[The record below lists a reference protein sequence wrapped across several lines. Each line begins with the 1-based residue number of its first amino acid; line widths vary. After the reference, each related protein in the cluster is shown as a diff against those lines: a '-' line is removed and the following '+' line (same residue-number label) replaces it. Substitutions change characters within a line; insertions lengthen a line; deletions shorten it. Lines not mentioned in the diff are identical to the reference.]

1 MSAHP
6 NGGRVESR
14 PNVVVFVMDTTRALD
29 TVPADADVS
38 PTRAALAD
46 EGTEYGQAFSAA
58 PWTLPSHGSLF
69 TGTYPSKHRA
79 NGDRTRL
86 DRELPTVAELFG
98 DAGYETVGV
107 SNNVW
112 ITEEFGFSRG
122 FETFHARGGSW
133 QDRETLGDLLR
144 NPSGSD
150 GPGFS
155 FAEALSNC
163 LSSES
168 ESERD
173 EGAEK
178 SIEWV
183 REWLRTRNQTR
194 PFFLFVNCIEP
205 HLEYR
210 PPEEYAERFLPEG
223 WSYEEAMAIPQGPRE
238 YDVGEF
244 DLSTEELAVLRRL
257 YRAEIAYMDDQL
269 GAVVD
274 ALEATGER
282 DETVLAVTS
291 DHGENIGEHG
301 FLGHQY
307 SLYDTVLHVPLVLSG
322 GRFDDGA
329 VTGERLVQTLD
340 LAPTLLDAAGIEA
353 PDAREAF
360 QGRSFHPSADTDP
373 RSKVFAEYAAPRP
386 PIEKLEERFDEIP
399 ERIYDLQRSIK
410 AVRTETHKY
419 VRCSD
424 GNEELYD
431 VAADPSETTD
441 ISGEATERAS
451 DLEAALDSWL
461 ASFEQTERT
470 ETEEVS
476 VEQSTEQRLAD
487 LGYL

>member
-1 MSAHP
+1 MSAHTK
-6 NGGRVESR
+6 GGRENSR

-29 TVPADADVS
+29 TVPADSDVS
-38 PTRAALAD
+38 PTRAALA
-46 EGTEYGQAFSAA
+46 EAGTEYEQTFATA

-69 TGTYPSKHRA
+69 TGTYPSKHCA
-79 NGDRTRL
+79 TGKRTRL
-86 DRELPTVAELFG
+86 DGELPTIAELFG
-98 DAGYETVGV
+98 SAGYETVGV

-112 ITEEFGFSRG
+112 VTEEFGFSRG
-122 FETFHARGGSW
+122 FETFHERDGSW
-133 QDRETLGDLLR
+133 QDRETLGDLFR
-144 NPSGSD
+144 NPFGSD

-155 FAEALSNC
+155 FSEALSNC
-163 LSSES
+163 LGSGSEPAG
-168 ESERD
+168 D

-178 SIEWV
+178 SIEWI
-183 REWLRTRNQTR
+183 REWLETRNQTR

-210 PPEEYAERFLPEG
+210 PPREYAEQFLPEG
-223 WSYEEAMAIPQGPRE
+223 WSYEEAMAIPQDPRK
-238 YDVGEF
+238 YDVEKF

-269 GAVVD
+269 GELTD
-274 ALEATGER
+274 ALEATGEWN
-282 DETVLAVTS
+282 ETVMAVTS

-322 GRFDDGA
+322 GQFDDDA

-340 LAPTLLDAAGIEA
+340 LAPTLLDAAGIRA
-353 PDAREAF
+353 PDAREEF
-360 QGRSFHPSADTDP
+360 QGQSFHPPADGGP

-386 PIEKLEERFDEIP
+386 PVEKLEERFDEIP
-399 ERIYDLQRSIK
+399 DRIYELQRSIQ

-424 GNEELYD
+424 GTEELYR
-431 VAADPSETTD
+431 VAADPKETHD
-441 ISGEATERAS
+441 IAEEATERVA
-451 DLEAALDSWL
+451 DLEATLEEWG
-461 ASFEQTERT
+461 ASFE
-470 ETEEVS
+470 ETEAEESVS

-487 LGYL
+487 LGYM